1 MACDAVVIENNI
13 IAGNRFTGPG
23 FAYHCLACNAA
34 IDPD

>member
-1 MACDAVVIENNI
+1 MACDAVVIDNNI
-13 IAGNRFTGPG
+13 IAGNNFTVPD